1 MSDNYI
7 GKVVYSKAGRDKE
20 NCFIITAVIDE
31 QYVYICDGS
40 LRKTEKPKKKKLKH
54 LSVTKIVSEEIR
66 DNLISGK
73 NISNVTVKKFLQSVC
88 TNKEV

>member
-1 MSDNYI
+1 MGNDYI

-20 NCFIITAVIDE
+20 NCFIIIGILDE
-31 QYVYICDGS
+31 QYVYISDGS
-40 LRKTEKPKKKKLKH
+40 LRKVEKPKKKKLKH

-73 NISNVTVKKFLQSVC
+73 NVSNVTVKKFLQSVC